1 MLDQCVF
8 VMAHYV
14 LILFRGPSK
23 TLLAVVTPM
32 WVVLSVNGDYV
43 ALETRG
49 VRRIILT
56 VLALV
61 DFAATVSLHVFLE
74 FVLLPEATLAAFT
87 LKRQLFC
94 VHGQNMPTQ
103 SERVRDLKVTVP
115 ALVHLVPPVR
125 FSMLFEF

>member
-1 MLDQCVF
+1 MLYQCVF

-14 LILFRGPSK
+14 LILFGGSPK

-32 WVVLSVNGDYV
+32 WVVLSVDGDYV
-43 ALETRG
+43 AFETRG
-49 VRRIILT
+49 VRCVILT

-74 FVLLPEATLAAFT
+74 FVLLPEATLAAFA

-94 VHGQNMPTQ
+94 VHGQDVPTQ
-103 SERVRDLKVTVP
+103 SKRV
-115 ALVHLVPPVR
+115 
-125 FSMLFEF
+125 

>member
-1 MLDQCVF
+1 MLYQCVF

-23 TLLAVVTPM
+23 TLLAVVTSM
-32 WVVLSVNGDYV
+32 WVVLSVDGDYV

-49 VRRIILT
+49 ICRIILT

-61 DFAATVSLHVFLE
+61 DFAATVSLNMFLE
-74 FVLLPEATLAAFT
+74 FVLLPEATLATFA

-94 VHGQNMPTQ
+94 VHRKNMSAQ
-103 SERVRDLKVTVP
+103 SERV
-115 ALVHLVPPVR
+115 
-125 FSMLFEF
+125 